1 MVEGTEGRHR
11 CMNLLLPVV
20 FSSPR
25 PLTRALAA
33 LGVQYRTE
41 AGTRLF
47 YSHTMA
53 PYVAY
58 VPRSLAAVSPA
69 MSPGHCLYFCPSPL
83 PSFTWKGL
91 PSFQILPL
99 PPQSAYDNSFSLFFH
114 LLNSGFLKKHLGFQ
128 TVL

>member
-1 MVEGTEGRHR
+1 MEGAEGSHR

-20 FSSPR
+20 FSSPW

-41 AGTRLF
+41 AGLRLSC
-47 YSHTMA
+47 SHTTA
-53 PYVAY
+53 PHVAC

-69 MSPGHCLYFCPSPL
+69 MSPGHCLHFFPSPL

-99 PPQSAYDNSFSLFFH
+99 PPPSAYDNSFSLFFH
-114 LLNSGFLKKHLGFQ
+114 LLNWVSEKKNHLGFQ

>member
-1 MVEGTEGRHR
+1 MLEGTEGHHR
-11 CMNLLLPVV
+11 CMNLLLSVV
-20 FSSPR
+20 FSSPC

-41 AGTRLF
+41 AGLWLF
-47 YSHTMA
+47 YFFHTTA
-53 PYVAY
+53 PHVAY

-69 MSPGHCLYFCPSPL
+69 MSPGYCLHFCPSPL

-99 PPQSAYDNSFSLFFH
+99 PLSSYDNSFSLFF
-114 LLNSGFLKKHLGFQ
+114 LLIF
-128 TVL
+128 

>member
-1 MVEGTEGRHR
+1 MEGAEGSHR

-20 FSSPR
+20 FSSPW

-41 AGTRLF
+41 AGLRLSC
-47 YSHTMA
+47 SHMTA
-53 PYVAY
+53 PHVAC

-69 MSPGHCLYFCPSPL
+69 MSPGHCLHFFPSPL

-99 PPQSAYDNSFSLFFH
+99 PPPSAYDNFFSLFFH
-114 LLNSGFLKKHLGFQ
+114 LLNWVSEKKNHLGFQ